1 MWNTYG
7 TVAWPSHTQLM
18 GIHFRPGGAYPF
30 LNFPLSV
37 LQNQIV
43 AAELLWGNFAVE
55 LCARLHAAP
64 SIQARVLLFEE
75 LLRTRL
81 HDAPY
86 GLDID

>member
-1 MWNTYG
+1 MA
-7 TVAWPSHTQLM
+7 VAHPVDGHTLQTWWRVSVPELS
-18 GIHFRPGGAYPF
+18 
-30 LNFPLSV
+30 LSV

>member
-1 MWNTYG
+1 
-7 TVAWPSHTQLM
+7 M
-18 GIHFRPGGAYPF
+18 GIHFKPGGAYPF
-30 LNFPLSV
+30 LNFPLSA

-55 LCARLHAAP
+55 LYERLHAER
-64 SIQARVLLFEE
+64 SIQARLLLFEA